1 MIFSFSAYLSEYFVG
16 CHRLCFFVIWGIGKR
31 CNQWD
36 HAICLNFLLGVIDYA
51 FLLYGALEIVVIN
64 GIMRSLKL
72 SSKPM
77 NDLVEEGT

>member
-1 MIFSFSAYLSEYFVG
+1 MLDWFGFNHSV
-16 CHRLCFFVIWGIGKR
+16 K
-31 CNQWD
+31 N
-36 HAICLNFLLGVIDYA
+36 ICLNFLLGVIDYA
-51 FLLYGALEIVVIN
+51 FLLFGALEIVVIN